1 MKNTVTPTRSRETV
15 RDSADRRCL
24 RIRLIRRIDQYIHA
38 ADRVNDMDTSDVEA
52 TEAED
57 GAGSRAHTDETAGRT
72 FDLSEAAV
80 SAIASSTPTVAD
92 ATLNGGARGA
102 DSETL
107 SSVLV
112 AVGGGP
118 HSGATVGFARGLA
131 EAADAWL
138 ELFHVVPPAEG
149 GGSAREDDTSRG
161 TVAGDAA
168 GSTAGDVAGSSAGDV
183 AGSTADGDDT
193 RPIDERGERLLSA
206 AADRLGGF
214 DRVDRW
220 MIEGESPADAIVE
233 QSAYYDAVVVGASTT
248 GAVGRFVFDCTT
260 DVVVDESAV
269 PVIVVEA
276 DGSTELIDG

>member
-1 MKNTVTPTRSRETV
+1 
-15 RDSADRRCL
+15 
-24 RIRLIRRIDQYIHA
+24 
-38 ADRVNDMDTSDVEA
+38 MDTSDVEA

-80 SAIASSTPTVAD
+80 SAIASSTPAVAD
-92 ATLNGGARGA
+92 ATLNGGARGS

-118 HSGATVGFARGLA
+118 HSGATVGFAHGLA

-149 GGSAREDDTSRG
+149 GGSAREDDTGGG
-161 TVAGDAA
+161 TVAGDVAGSTAGDMAGSTASDAA
-168 GSTAGDVAGSSAGDV
+168 GSTASDA